1 MVGRLD
7 GVRPELNLDAFS
19 SGQHPSRVLAGLAWG
34 LVMRLWRVLIVTA
47 ALGCPAVDR
56 EPSRSRASETSAT
69 AANTAEGAV
78 ESMESMLHRFQKGVP
93 KVDSLS
99 GVSSSARA
107 LTRRYL
113 EAVARSDTT
122 ALRDMHIS
130 RAEYA
135 HLYFPS
141 SKMMA
146 PPYELPPDV
155 AWMLHTSESNKGIAS
170 ILRRFGGQRLG
181 LEAVR
186 CPGEPLREGPNIVW
200 RDCAAR
206 YRAHGS
212 SAREEPLFA
221 AIIERDGRFKF
232 FSYATSL

>member
-1 MVGRLD
+1 
-7 GVRPELNLDAFS
+7 
-19 SGQHPSRVLAGLAWG
+19 
-34 LVMRLWRVLIVTA
+34 MRLSHVVLLGVSAAFGCIMADRDEPSSSRTAESATIASTA
-47 ALGCPAVDR
+47 A
-56 EPSRSRASETSAT
+56 S
-69 AANTAEGAV
+69 GAV
-78 ESMESMLHRFQKGVP
+78 ESMEAMLSRFQHGSP
-93 KVDSLS
+93 RVDSLS
-99 GVSSSARA
+99 DVSSSAEA

-113 EAVARSDTT
+113 EAVERFDTT
-122 ALRDMHIS
+122 ALRGIHIS

-155 AWMLHTSESNKGIAS
+155 AWMLHTSESNQGIAS
-170 ILRRFGGQRLG
+170 VLRRFGGHRLE

-186 CPGEPLREGPNIVW
+186 CPGEPLEEGPNTVW
-200 RDCAAR
+200 RDCTVR
-206 YRAHGS
+206 YRAGGGS
-212 SAREEPLFA
+212 PHEQPLFA